1 MLLNKGSTDLT
12 VEMGQAT
19 FPVIHMEIGHEMVN
33 ALFGYE
39 NEMEGSYLRDTL
51 TPLPE
56 NRSLPIVIDKM
67 GTRMKALSY
76 EVRSLDMK
84 RLVESTEVYNYVDQ
98 GDRIEA
104 ILNIKDLKYTVV

>member
-39 NEMEGSYLRDTL
+39 NEMEGSYLRA
-51 TPLPE
+51 P
-56 NRSLPIVIDKM
+56 SLYVQSSNISWYKVCL
-67 GTRMKALSY
+67 LS
-76 EVRSLDMK
+76 LIK
-84 RLVESTEVYNYVDQ
+84 WGQ
-98 GDRIEA
+98 G
-104 ILNIKDLKYTVV
+104 